1 MFENITHPLDGM
13 DQFRRGVAVDF
24 PAEVIDMHIDDIAG
38 GIKVVSPHLFQNHG
52 PG

>member
-1 MFENITHPLDGM
+1 M

-24 PAEVIDMHIDDIAG
+24 IAEVVDVHINDLAG
-38 GIKVVSPHLFQNHG
+38 GIKVVAPHLLQNHG